1 MPHAR
6 RVGFVKNGF
15 PTGLFEAMASKYLCG
30 GPLPRRCHPLSS
42 PMRPQDV
49 AELLLL
55 SLLWGAAY
63 LFVRAAVPDFGPA
76 PLVAMRLGS
85 AALLLLPVMLLRG
98 GWPTLR
104 SHPRQLLMLGI
115 PFTAVPF
122 MLLAYAS
129 LHITAGL
136 VAVLNATA
144 PLFAALM
151 AHYLLKERLGAWRAL
166 GLVIGFAGVGV
177 LMWGSVSFKTGS
189 GLLAVLA
196 VLGTS
201 TVWGVGANYTR
212 RHLAGADAL
221 VITVGSLLAASLFL
235 APFAWASWPSVN
247 PSARAWA
254 ELAFLGV
261 ASSGLGFLMYFRL
274 LRRIGPVRAMSV
286 TFLNPVVA
294 IVSGSLYLGEEVT
307 LQMMLGGAVVL
318 LGTALSLGLIGPKLA
333 PVVPAEPV

>member
-1 MPHAR
+1 
-6 RVGFVKNGF
+6 
-15 PTGLFEAMASKYLCG
+15 
-30 GPLPRRCHPLSS
+30 
-42 PMRPQDV
+42 MRPRDL

-63 LFVRAAVPDFGPA
+63 LFVRAAVPAFGPA
-76 PLVAMRLGS
+76 PLVMLRLGL
-85 AALLLLPVMLLRG
+85 AAVLLLPVLLLRG
-98 GWPTLR
+98 GLPTLR
-104 SHPRQLLMLGI
+104 AHPRQLLVLGV

-122 MLLAYAS
+122 LLLAYAS

-144 PLFAALM
+144 PLFAALI

-189 GLLAVLA
+189 GLFAVLA

-201 TVWGVGANYTR
+201 TFWGIGANYTR
-212 RHLAGADAL
+212 KHLAGADAL

-235 APFAWASWPSVN
+235 APFAWATWPSEN

-254 ELAFLGV
+254 EVVFLGV
-261 ASSGLGFLMYFRL
+261 ASSGLGFLLYFRL

-294 IVSGSLYLGEEVT
+294 MLSGWLYLGEAIT
-307 LQMMLGGAVVL
+307 LQMLAGGAVVL
-318 LGTALSLGLIGPKLA
+318 LGTALSLGMLGPTHKPEL
-333 PVVPAEPV
+333 PAGNV